1 MFKFKEEVESSWPKK
16 KKMRSWTRV
25 AKIDERGG
33 KVGASPL
40 LQCKESK
47 KSICVLKMCFKKERD

>member
-1 MFKFKEEVESSWPKK
+1 MAKK

-33 KVGASPL
+33 KVWASPL